1 MTDEHGVDKPKL
13 VDDGTEHG
21 RVALD
26 AHAPLRIRH
35 PRKPG
40 QVKRVHGPEFAEA
53 RREVLVVVR
62 GDADTGDEHKRA
74 VPIGADG

>member
-1 MTDEHGVDKPKL
+1 MLMRRFGY
-13 VDDGTEHG
+13 GT
-21 RVALD
+21 
-26 AHAPLRIRH
+26 